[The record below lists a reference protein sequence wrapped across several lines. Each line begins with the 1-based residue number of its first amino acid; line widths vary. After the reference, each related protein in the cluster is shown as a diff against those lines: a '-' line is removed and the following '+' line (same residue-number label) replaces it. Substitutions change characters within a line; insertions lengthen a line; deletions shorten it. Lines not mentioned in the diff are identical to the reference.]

1 MYHIP
6 QYKIIKKI
14 KIIIVHSK
22 SIPNIQLAKKKKNM
36 AYSKRENNGTF
47 KISINQIET

>member
-22 SIPNIQLAKKKKNM
+22 SIPNIQLAKKIKK
-36 AYSKRENNGTF
+36 YGLFKKR
-47 KISINQIET
+47 KQWHIQNQHQSN

>member
-14 KIIIVHSK
+14 IIIVHSK
-22 SIPNIQLAKKKKNM
+22 SIPNIQLAKKKGLFK
-36 AYSKRENNGTF
+36 KR
-47 KISINQIET
+47 KQWHIQNQHQSN